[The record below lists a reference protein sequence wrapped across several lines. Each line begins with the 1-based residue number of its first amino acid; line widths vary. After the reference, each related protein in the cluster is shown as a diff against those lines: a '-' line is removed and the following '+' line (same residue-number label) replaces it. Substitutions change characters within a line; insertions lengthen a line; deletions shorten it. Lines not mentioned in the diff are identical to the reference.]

1 MAHHV
6 YIHTCK
12 VNGKSYVGITNKAA
26 DERFIE
32 HCLAAKRGS
41 KFAFHAAIRK
51 YGEDAWETDVL
62 ATVESRE
69 EAHELEVR
77 YIAERKTTQRQFGY
91 NMTAGGD
98 GIIGLERSAN
108 HRKAISE
115 ALKGHVVS
123 DDTRAKLSQYR
134 GEKASFYGRKQT
146 QEWRDKIA
154 HIMATN
160 HPMKD
165 MRGEKSPFAS
175 TFIVTTPNGEEVEI
189 TGLAEWC
196 RQHGLTHSAMS
207 LVASGK
213 RKHHKGYLC
222 RRK

>member
-1 MAHHV
+1 MAHVV

-12 VNGKSYVGITNKAA
+12 VNGKCYVGITNKTAE
-26 DERFIE
+26 ERFVE

-51 YGEDAWETDVL
+51 YGEDAWDTDVV
-62 ATVESRE
+62 ATVESRD

-77 YIAERKTTQRQFGY
+77 HIAERRATERKFGY

-98 GIIGLERSAN
+98 GIVGLERSAD
-108 HRKAISE
+108 HCKAISE
-115 ALKGHVVS
+115 SLKGHSVS
-123 DDTRAKLSQYR
+123 NETRAKLSRYR
-134 GEKASFYGRKQT
+134 GERASFYGRKQS

-160 HPMKD
+160 HPMKG

-175 TFIVTTPNGEEVEI
+175 TFIVTTPTGDEIEI
-189 TGLAEWC
+189 TGLSEWC
-196 RQHGLTHSAMS
+196 RQNGLTHSAMS